1 MHRFTAR
8 APARWPVMRGRR
20 RRAAQR
26 PLPSMMT
33 GTWLGPPEGGVGA
46 LMLAPSDRHQLLFLG
61 LDHLV
66 DVLDRV
72 IGDLLHLAL
81 EAALVVLADGLFLQ
95 EVLGLLVGVAADVA
109 DRHLGRLALRV
120 HQLGQRAAA
129 LLGWRRQVEADRR
142 ARGGGG
148 W

>member
-8 APARWPVMRGRR
+8 APARWPIMRGRR

-33 GTWLGPPEGGVGA
+33 ATWRGTPEGGVGA

-120 HQLGQRAAA
+120 HQLGQLAARSEEHTSE
-129 LLGWRRQVEADRR
+129 LQSRENIVC
-142 ARGGGG
+142 
-148 W
+148 